1 MNPSIQNTP
10 KIPNSTVPHWVR
22 FRAIAYLRDRGL
34 SFGVGTDL
42 FPRKA
47 VAPGKFSLCMDIMPN
62 PNIAVCDGR
71 VDVFQDNSFDHVA
84 VGPSLGLCPDPAGQL
99 KSLVSKLKM
108 RGHLVIYMPE
118 KNPNPQARFHF
129 ASQTLLDL
137 VGSTGAWKTKVN
149 MIRDGEMLLVLKK
162 IPGTRGSIEPVKPRS
177 PKTVCICRYG
187 ALGDMVLLTPLIRKY
202 AEDGYEVTMNI
213 TPYAAPLLD
222 NNPYVHNIILQ
233 ERDAVPNQDLGPYWD
248 EWRKDYDVYLNLS
261 ESIEGRL
268 LKVENRKEFYTTK
281 EWRHRTCGHQNYQD
295 WTMELGGYP
304 KEVGAKGELYFSRP
318 EIFNART
325 MREANKGKFVI
336 LWGLNGSSHHKVYPL
351 IEPVAYEFLD
361 RHSDA
366 KMFLVGG
373 PEAERYQFNH
383 PQVVGVAGKWELR
396 QTLANLAMVADL
408 VVGPESMVV
417 NVASCYDV
425 PKIVFL
431 SHSSPENL
439 TKYWTNTAAMEPDLQ
454 AAPCYPCHQLHYSLE
469 SCPQGGIMDSNTG
482 ETVAS
487 GPRCAMGAI
496 SGERVLAELD
506 RVYDTWA
513 KSAQTQ
519 PVMVS

>member
-1 MNPSIQNTP
+1 
-10 KIPNSTVPHWVR
+10 
-22 FRAIAYLRDRGL
+22 
-34 SFGVGTDL
+34 
-42 FPRKA
+42 
-47 VAPGKFSLCMDIMPN
+47 
-62 PNIAVCDGR
+62 
-71 VDVFQDNSFDHVA
+71 
-84 VGPSLGLCPDPAGQL
+84 
-99 KSLVSKLKM
+99 
-108 RGHLVIYMPE
+108 
-118 KNPNPQARFHF
+118 
-129 ASQTLLDL
+129 
-137 VGSTGAWKTKVN
+137 
-149 MIRDGEMLLVLKK
+149 
-162 IPGTRGSIEPVKPRS
+162 
-177 PKTVCICRYG
+177 
-187 ALGDMVLLTPLIRKY
+187 
-202 AEDGYEVTMNI
+202 
-213 TPYAAPLLD
+213 
-222 NNPYVHNIILQ
+222 
-233 ERDAVPNQDLGPYWD
+233 
-248 EWRKDYDVYLNLS
+248 
-261 ESIEGRL
+261 
-268 LKVENRKEFYTTK
+268 
-281 EWRHRTCGHQNYQD
+281 
-295 WTMELGGYP
+295 
-304 KEVGAKGELYFSRP
+304 
-318 EIFNART
+318 
-325 MREANKGKFVI
+325 
-336 LWGLNGSSHHKVYPL
+336 
-351 IEPVAYEFLD
+351 
-361 RHSDA
+361 
-366 KMFLVGG
+366 MFLVGG

-506 RVYDTWA
+506 RVYNTWA